1 MQINKYFSIISS
13 ADNPNILN
21 DIHNLEKLPEYSLE
35 LPNIIRA
42 ITGNFTRNYK
52 YFHTKEGYAYVVD
65 KILEL
70 DNINPQIASGLA
82 KSFKDYKKLLPQTA
96 QLMKNELQKLLNSQ
110 DLSKNVLEIVEKLL
124 ID

>member
-1 MQINKYFSIISS
+1 MSFSPRFGIS
-13 ADNPNILN
+13 
-21 DIHNLEKLPEYSLE
+21 E
-35 LPNIIRA
+35 
-42 ITGNFTRNYK
+42 
-52 YFHTKEGYAYVVD
+52 YVVD

-96 QLMKNELQKLLNSQ
+96 QLMKNELQKLLNNQ
-110 DLSKNVLEIVEKLL
+110 NLSKNVLEIVEKLL